1 MSYRLYSA
9 ERLKSRK
16 EIGRL
21 FAPGAQTAAAYP
33 IRILYREV
41 ERVRGNHPIQ
51 VTFVVPKKRFKRA
64 VDRNLLKRR
73 MREAYRL
80 HKPSWA
86 GPQVRGE
93 SGEGGRQLALLVMYT
108 GKEMLPYAQIERKV
122 LKVLGSLAKS
132 LTTALPYVHPRGR
145 RD

>member
-1 MSYRLYSA
+1 MHYRLHSA

-21 FAPGAQTAAAYP
+21 FARGAGSQAAYP
-33 IRILYREV
+33 VRCVYRPV
-41 ERVRGNHPIQ
+41 EQRHGPHPVQ

-80 HKPSWA
+80 NKHRWA
-86 GPQVRGE
+86 GTQVQAMGE
-93 SGEGGRQLALLVMYT
+93 KEPSQLALLFMYT
-108 GKEMLPYAQIERKV
+108 GKEIHSYASIE
-122 LKVLGSLAKS
+122 KS
-132 LTTALPYVHPRGR
+132 VKKLFSRL
-145 RD
+145 

>member
-1 MSYRLYSA
+1 MSYHLHSA

-21 FAPGAQTAAAYP
+21 FASGAESKAVYP
-33 IRILYREV
+33 VRCVYRV
-41 ERVRGNHPIQ
+41 SLVRHGPYPVQ

-80 HKPSWA
+80 NKHLLARTSRLSA
-86 GPQVRGE
+86 GLADASQVQADELEEQG
-93 SGEGGRQLALLVMYT
+93 QLALIFMYT
-108 GKEMLPYAQIERKV
+108 GKEIMPYASIETSVKK
-122 LKVLGSLAKS
+122 LIGKI
-132 LTTALPYVHPRGR
+132 
-145 RD
+145 

>member
-1 MSYRLYSA
+1 MSYRLYSS

-21 FAPGAQTAAAYP
+21 FAPGAQTSAAYP
-33 IRILYREV
+33 IRMLYREV
-41 ERVRGNHPIQ
+41 EQVRGAHPVQ

-80 HKPSWA
+80 NKEVMQGA
-86 GPQVRGE
+86 RPQVQGKP
-93 SGEGGRQLALLVMYT
+93 GGAGTQLALLFMYT
-108 GKEMLPYAQIERKV
+108 GKEILPYGEIAKRVRKV
-122 LKVLGSLAKS
+122 LGKVPVLRL
-132 LTTALPYVHPRGR
+132 
-145 RD
+145 

>member
-1 MSYRLYSA
+1 MPHRLHSA

-21 FAPGAQTAAAYP
+21 FTPGAQTAAAYP

-41 ERVRGNHPIQ
+41 EQVRGVHPVQ

-80 HKPSWA
+80 NKDVIQWA
-86 GPQVRGE
+86 RPQVRGE
-93 SGEGGRQLALLVMYT
+93 LSETGGQLALLFMYT
-108 GKEMLPYAQIERKV
+108 GKEILPYSEIAKRVRKV
-122 LKVLGSLAKS
+122 LRKVPVLRL
-132 LTTALPYVHPRGR
+132 
-145 RD
+145 

>member
-1 MSYRLYSA
+1 MPHRLYSA

-21 FAPGAQTAAAYP
+21 FARGAGSQAAYP
-33 IRILYREV
+33 VRCVYRPAEQ
-41 ERVRGNHPIQ
+41 RHGPHPVQ

-80 HKPSWA
+80 HKGNYA
-86 GPQVRGE
+86 GTQVQANMEEEQG
-93 SGEGGRQLALLVMYT
+93 QLALLFMYT
-108 GKEMLPYAQIERKV
+108 GKEIQPYATIE
-122 LKVLGSLAKS
+122 KS
-132 LTTALPYVHPRGR
+132 VKKLLTRIR
-145 RD
+145 